1 MKTPPYYLAY
11 EKRYQTVYEAGGER
25 WGHSPNDQELY
36 ITLKEWVT
44 ANNLTGKNIIEFA
57 CGEGASGVI
66 LSELGC
72 VYHGID
78 ISPSAVMRAK
88 ETLRRYPN
96 AKVDI
101 LDMVQEAT
109 SGKYDAALD
118 CMGFHM
124 LVTDEDRQSYLRNAF
139 LSLTEMNLAGFTV
152 EKFIEMNV
160 SNSISYSASIY
171 VRKPKT

>member
-36 ITLKEWVT
+36 ITPKEWVT
-44 ANNLTGKNIIEFA
+44 ADNLTGKNIIEFA

-78 ISPSAVMRAK
+78 ISSSAVMRAK
-88 ETLRRYPN
+88 ET
-96 AKVDI
+96 
-101 LDMVQEAT
+101 
-109 SGKYDAALD
+109 AL
-118 CMGFHM
+118 
-124 LVTDEDRQSYLRNAF
+124 
-139 LSLTEMNLAGFTV
+139 
-152 EKFIEMNV
+152 
-160 SNSISYSASIY
+160 
-171 VRKPKT
+171 